1 MSPVTGELAGRWNHN
16 THYYPLAL
24 AATPCNRALDV
35 GCGDGLLLRL
45 LAARCDEV
53 VGVDPWGEAAQEAAR
68 DLPNVTV
75 LPTDFLAAQLPDAS
89 FDLVSSN
96 TAIHHMD
103 FAAALARMAALLR
116 PGGRLVVV
124 SIGDYGNRLDRT
136 LSALAIVPHRWRSWR
151 NGFYDHPA
159 PIADTDM
166 SYGEIR
172 RTAKRIVPGVTYRRR
187 LYWRY
192 SLTWT
197 RPG

>member
-1 MSPVTGELAGRWNHN
+1 MRAAPDELVDRWNHN

-24 AATPCNRALDV
+24 AATPCARAIDI

-45 LAARCDEV
+45 LATRCDEV
-53 VGVDPWGEAAQEAAR
+53 VGVDPWGDAAREAAR

-75 LPTDFLAAQLPDAS
+75 HATDFLTADLPESS

-103 FAAALARMAALLR
+103 FRAALAKMAALVR

-124 SIGDYGNRLDRT
+124 SIGDDSNPVDRA
-136 LSALAIVPHRWRSWR
+136 LSGVGIVPHRWRARR

-159 PIADTDM
+159 PTADTAM

-172 RTAKRIVPGVTYRRR
+172 RTAKRIVPGVRYRRR

-197 RPG
+197 RPR